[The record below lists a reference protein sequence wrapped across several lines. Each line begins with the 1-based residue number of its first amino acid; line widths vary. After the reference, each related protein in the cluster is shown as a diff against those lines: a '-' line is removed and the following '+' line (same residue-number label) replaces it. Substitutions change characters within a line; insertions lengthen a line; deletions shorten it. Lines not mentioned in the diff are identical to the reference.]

1 MSSSASPQ
9 NSVLG
14 TRYILTET
22 ALVKAHGLAALA
34 MVVYTVLLGIV
45 MAIKFH
51 HPDFL
56 TTESWLTWGRLRY
69 AHTQGILFGWLGNAF
84 LAFMYYAV
92 PRLAERPVTSR
103 ALGWLLFVIWNFGL

>member
-1 MSSSASPQ
+1 MSSANPKDSVLSPQ
-9 NSVLG
+9 YL
-14 TRYILTET
+14 RTET
-22 ALVKAHGLAALA
+22 PLVRAHGLAALA
-34 MVVYTVLLGIV
+34 MVIYTVLLGIT

-56 TTESWLTWGRLRY
+56 TTEPWLTWGRLRY

-103 ALGWLLFVIWNFGL
+103 VLGWFLFVVWNFGVV